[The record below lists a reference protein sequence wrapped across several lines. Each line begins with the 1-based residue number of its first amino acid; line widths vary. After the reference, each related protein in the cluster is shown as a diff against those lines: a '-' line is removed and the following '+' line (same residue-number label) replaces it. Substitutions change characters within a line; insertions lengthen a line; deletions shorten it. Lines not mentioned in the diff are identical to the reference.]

1 MPTYGVSVTP
11 SSIPPWAVNQR
22 IGTAAGRYAL
32 NTMLMPRTDSGLT
45 YTDYRSGVMASGDGG
60 STHLAMQ
67 VTPGSSGMR
76 VTVAQGNAVVNT
88 SNQGA
93 YMCCLD
99 AAKTLTLNAA
109 SGTTNR
115 YDLIVARVYDDNNS
129 ALAGSAGVRQF
140 TVEAVQGDS
149 SQSTATVPSAP
160 AGAIPLASVS
170 VAKNTSSISAAMIT
184 DLRGPGLVSRGGMR
198 SLYGNESTTSST
210 EFARAGAYP
219 GDQRWVH
226 NNGFQH
232 QVYYGNPPDG
242 DPTRGGW
249 RGVFNCM
256 VFNASP
262 PTTNN
267 WIWAGF
273 PPAGPLE
280 WCRVHIPYPGT
291 PFMLYPSAR
300 VHAQVSDLTAVEIMA
315 TLNSANGTIMSWSG
329 LDIGQSLA
337 NTTQTLNLAPIM
349 WGPFTSAQD
358 VLLCGHAV
366 QTTRPGGGTIA
377 AHGSQRTV
385 LSVCVF
391 PSTIAPPGASDTS
404 GGNTQ
409 SPGIT

>member
-1 MPTYGVSVTP
+1 MPTYGLSVTP
-11 SSIPPWAVNQR
+11 SNIPPWAVNQR

-60 STHLAMQ
+60 STHFAMQ
-67 VTPGSSGMR
+67 VTPGSSGMK

-88 SNQGA
+88 NNQGA

-99 AAKTLTLNAA
+99 AAKTLTLNAS
-109 SGTTNR
+109 SGSTNR

-129 ALAGSAGVRQF
+129 ALAGSVGVRQF
-140 TVEAVQGDS
+140 TVEVVQGDA
-149 SQSTATVPSAP
+149 SQSTATVPTAP

-170 VAKNTSSISAAMIT
+170 VAKNTSSITAAMIT

-198 SLYGNESTTSST
+198 ALYGSDSATSST
-210 EFARAGAYP
+210 EFTRAGAYP

-262 PTTNN
+262 PNTNN
-267 WIWAGF
+267 WIWAGY

-300 VHAQVSDLTAVEIMA
+300 VHARVSSATAVEIMA
-315 TLNSANGTIMSWSG
+315 TLNTSNGTIMSWSG
-329 LDIGQSLA
+329 LDIGNSPDD
-337 NTTQTLNLAPIM
+337 TTQTFNLAPIM
-349 WGPFTSAQD
+349 WGPFTTAQD

-366 QTTRPGGGTIA
+366 QSIRPGGGTIA

-391 PSTIAPPGASDTS
+391 PSTVAPPGATDTS
-404 GGNTQ
+404 GGSVQT
-409 SPGIT
+409 PGIT